1 MKRAMT
7 EPITV
12 EMLIMKTPC
21 NKQPII
27 AFLYHA
33 NNINREFMRHYK
45 MVISRGNWSLTWA
58 SVL

>member
-21 NKQPII
+21 NKEPII
-27 AFLYHA
+27 AFLYHTE
-33 NNINREFMRHYK
+33 NIKGVFMRHYK
-45 MVISRGNWSLTWA
+45 MVLSRGNLMVTI
-58 SVL
+58 